1 MARKQK
7 AQEEGASWMD
17 TYGDMVTL
25 LLCFFVLLYSIST
38 IDQLKWELIVKSFN
52 PNAEKVS
59 QIVVD
64 KEQNEEGVEV
74 EGAAEVDLEDFEDL
88 YYMLQEAIQENNLE
102 GEVELNK
109 GEGYTFITFRDN
121 VFFNPESALITEDGE
136 HILDLFIQCLN
147 DVSES
152 IGEIQVLGHTSQ
164 GNPELP
170 NNPVTDRVLSSERAA
185 RVTAYIHEHSQID
198 PAKMISTGYGQHRP
212 IASFDTAEDRAKNRR
227 VEILITRNDAVVQS
241 LDKYY
246 DEVYGDDEAGA
257 DAGTGTDEGTVAGDG
272 AGADTAADGETGT
285 NADTGGN
292 ADTATE

>member
-38 IDQLKWELIVKSFN
+38 VDQLKWELIVKSFN
-52 PNAEKVS
+52 PNAESVS

-64 KEQNEEGVEV
+64 KQQQEEGYEV

-88 YYMLQEAIQENNLE
+88 YYMLQQAVAENNLE

-109 GEGYTFITFRDN
+109 GDGYTFITFRDN
-121 VFFNPESALITEDGE
+121 VFFDGESARIREDGE
-136 HILDLFIQCLN
+136 EILDLFIQCLN
-147 DVSES
+147 DVSNS
-152 IGEIQVLGHTSQ
+152 IGEVQVLGHTSQ
-164 GNPELP
+164 GNPEVP

-185 RVTAYIHEHSQID
+185 RVTAYIHEHSQIS
-198 PAKMISTGYGQHRP
+198 PEKMISTGYGQYRP

-227 VEILITRNDAVVQS
+227 VEILITKNDAVVHS
-241 LDKYY
+241 LDEYY
-246 DEVYGDDEAGA
+246 SEVYHI
-257 DAGTGTDEGTVAGDG
+257 TNTTDTNTT
-272 AGADTAADGETGT
+272 DTTDT
-285 NADTGGN
+285 NADDTG
-292 ADTATE
+292 TE